1 MIGAKPVLIS
11 PIIPLV
17 WATYTLFK
25 NLNANMNIGRTDTR
39 AVWHLTPCPTT
50 TFSWK
55 NGELFLEKEVKPV
68 DGISGL
74 RLSNAS
80 TCMHKHR
87 SDSPPGRKYIR
98 LNTALFVCRVDYP
111 AQMSPQ
117 MSEETELLKHMLSSV
132 SMKASAFA
140 IFEIDRLTSPVR
152 VAVRAWVCVC
162 ARAPAPAHATQDYYD
177 EVETWVISAQNDL
190 VWSRAG
196 TSLRASCKNK
206 TKRVKENSHHES
218 RNWEE
223 KRERGRCTWRAKVWL
238 TESSW
243 FIALLIFVCQDK
255 SR

>member
-1 MIGAKPVLIS
+1 MIGVKPVLIS

-17 WATYTLFK
+17 CIVV
-25 NLNANMNIGRTDTR
+25 LNVNMNIGRTDTR

-74 RLSNAS
+74 RLSNVS

-87 SDSPPGRKYIR
+87 SDRPPGRKYIR
-98 LNTALFVCRVDYP
+98 LNTVLFICQVDYP

-117 MSEETELLKHMLSSV
+117 MSDETELLKHMLVSV
-132 SMKASAFA
+132 SMKSIGVCNTWNRPTDVGAAGCC
-140 IFEIDRLTSPVR
+140 PH
-152 VAVRAWVCVC
+152 VCVC
-162 ARAPAPAHATQDYYD
+162 ACAPLHATQDYYD

-223 KRERGRCTWRAKVWL
+223 KKGRGRCTWRTKVWL

>member
-1 MIGAKPVLIS
+1 
-11 PIIPLV
+11 
-17 WATYTLFK
+17 
-25 NLNANMNIGRTDTR
+25 MNIGRTDTR

-74 RLSNAS
+74 RLSNVS
-80 TCMHKHR
+80 TCVHKHR

-98 LNTALFVCRVDYP
+98 LNTALFVCQVDYP

-117 MSEETELLKHMLSSV
+117 MSDETELLKHMLLSV
-132 SMKASAFA
+132 STKASAFA
-140 IFEIDRLTSPVR
+140 IFEFDRLMSPVR
-152 VAVRAWVCVC
+152 VAVPRTCT
-162 ARAPAPAHATQDYYD
+162 RAPLHATQDYYD
-177 EVETWVISAQNDL
+177 EVETWVIRAQNDL

-218 RNWEE
+218 RNWEG
-223 KRERGRCTWRAKVWL
+223 KRERGRRTWRAKVWL
-238 TESSW
+238 AESSW

-255 SR
+255 SREE